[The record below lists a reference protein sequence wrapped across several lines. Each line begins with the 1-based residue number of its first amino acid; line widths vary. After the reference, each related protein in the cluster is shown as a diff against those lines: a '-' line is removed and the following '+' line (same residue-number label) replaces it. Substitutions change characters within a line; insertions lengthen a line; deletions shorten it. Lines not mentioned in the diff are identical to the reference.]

1 MENGCISKG
10 GITLN
15 KNIRVIVWRG
25 VLVYC
30 LVFLGCSCGCNFT
43 CSGDVNHETD
53 KKNQS
58 KRRKNFFRMAC

>member
-15 KNIRVIVWRG
+15 KNIRGIVWRG

-30 LVFLGCSCGCNFT
+30 LVFWGVVVAAILHVAG
-43 CSGDVNHETD
+43 
-53 KKNQS
+53 
-58 KRRKNFFRMAC
+58 M